1 MLRAHFINRSRKATD
16 DPGDTGD
23 QAGMAHP
30 VADIEDPTDLGH
42 HVGTADHPDTGIA
55 DQGLVEVP
63 ADTEAQTGTGDQV
76 DIADQALVEVLA
88 DIEAQTGT
96 GARVDTADQDQT
108 GA

>member
-1 MLRAHFINRSRKATD
+1 MLRAHLVNRNRMATD
-16 DPGDTGD
+16 GPGDTGD

-30 VADIEDPTDLGH
+30 VADIEDSSDLGH
-42 HVGTADHPDTGIA
+42 HIGAADHPDTGIA
-55 DQGLVEVP
+55 DQDLVEVP

-76 DIADQALVEVLA
+76 DIADQGLVEVLA

-108 GA
+108 RA